1 MAERET
7 VAVKCLKYQTD
18 RAILMGIAF
27 GAGIGAL
34 MDNVGFGISIGF
46 VIGYGIGAAI
56 DFATKHKSED
66 GNGNHKNGGDDS

>member
-34 MDNVGFGISIGF
+34 MDNVGFGISIGI
-46 VIGYGIGAAI
+46 VIGYGIGVVI
-56 DFATKHKSED
+56 DFATKHKAED
-66 GNGNHKNGGDDS
+66 GNGNHKEERYDS